1 MKDGIH
7 PSKCVQRESKKRT
20 NFDRIH
26 SMSVEE
32 LAELLYQFENLSDKL
47 KFCKNEPEC
56 EELLDEGKTISDN
69 MCKKCLVEWLQSEV
83 EV

>member
-83 EV
+83 EE